1 LGVKEND
8 DDDLVALVNE
18 VRRLRQ
24 EVLTL
29 RNQVSG
35 VVLLTGKVVD
45 EQMVSHEDGT
55 VTTFR
60 DVLGDDGGRWESQ
73 TWWQSNNE
81 FRFSLR
87 RVVD

>member
-1 LGVKEND
+1 MGKKED
-8 DDDLVALVNE
+8 DGDDLVAIVDE
-18 VRRLRQ
+18 VRRLQQ
-24 EVLTL
+24 EVFTL
-29 RNQVSG
+29 RSQVSE
-35 VVLLTGKVVD
+35 VVSLTGKVVD

-60 DVLGDDGGRWESQ
+60 DVWGDDGGRWESQ
-73 TWWQSNNE
+73 TWWRQNGE

>member
-1 LGVKEND
+1 MGVKEND
-8 DDDLVALVNE
+8 GDDLVALVNE

>member
-1 LGVKEND
+1 MGVKEND
-8 DDDLVALVNE
+8 GDDLVALAGE

-35 VVLLTGKVVD
+35 VVLLIGKVVD

>member
-1 LGVKEND
+1 MGAKEND
-8 DDDLVALVNE
+8 DDDLVAAFDE

-60 DVLGDDGGRWESQ
+60 DVLSEDGGRWESQ
-73 TWWQSNNE
+73 TWWRPNGG

-87 RVVD
+87 RVMD

>member
-1 LGVKEND
+1 MLGQEND
-8 DDDLVALVNE
+8 GDDLVAIADE

-29 RNQVSG
+29 RGRVSG

-60 DVLGDDGGRWESQ
+60 DVLGDDGGRWVSQ
-73 TWWQSNNE
+73 SWWRQNGE

-87 RVVD
+87 RVVN

>member
-1 LGVKEND
+1 MGKKED
-8 DDDLVALVNE
+8 DGDDLVAIVDE
-18 VRRLRQ
+18 VRRLQQ
-24 EVLTL
+24 EVFTL
-29 RNQVSG
+29 RSQVSE
-35 VVLLTGKVVD
+35 VVSLTGKVVD

-60 DVLGDDGGRWESQ
+60 DVLGDDGSRWQAQ
-73 TWWQSNNE
+73 TWWRATGE

>member
-73 TWWQSNNE
+73 SWWRKNGE

>member
-1 LGVKEND
+1 MGVKEND

>member
-8 DDDLVALVNE
+8 GDDLVALVNE